1 MVTFTHEKISPT
13 TTRIHAPGMELMYLV
28 EGAHTAALIDTGSGI
43 GYLRAYVERLTD
55 KPLIVLLTHGHVDH
69 AMGAGP
75 FERVYMSP
83 LDEGVYLEHSKLA
96 VRKDYAMSNNK
107 TAKISDTDF
116 TEPLPFTAFRPLHPG
131 NCFDLG
137 GVSVQ
142 VLEGRGHTPG
152 SVTLLIPELQVLILG
167 DACNDFTF
175 LFLPESSPVSEYRQ
189 MLIRLNQRTRGTYS
203 RVLVSHGRGEGA
215 CNMIDEVI
223 AVCDQILIGNSDAIP
238 FKGFGGIDA
247 LIAKTVNIKAFCRED
262 GRAGNVVYNP
272 KKL

>member
-1 MVTFTHEKISPT
+1 MFFQTEFLMPGL
-13 TTRIHAPGMELMYLV
+13 TRIWDVAHTAMYLV
-28 EGAHTAALIDTGSGI
+28 EGTKKAVLVDTGVGV
-43 GYLRAYVERLTD
+43 GDLKAFVEQLTD
-55 KPLIVLLTHGHVDH
+55 KPITVLITHGHVDH

-83 LDEGVYLEHSKLA
+83 LDKEVYLEHSKLA
-96 VRKDYAMSNNK
+96 ARKDYAMSRNQ

-116 TEPLPFTAFRPLHPG
+116 TEPLPFSAFLPLHPG

-142 VLEGRGHTPG
+142 VLDGRGHTPG
-152 SVTLLIPELQVLILG
+152 SVTLRIPELQVLILG

-189 MLIRLNQRTRGTYS
+189 MLLRLNQCTKGTYS
-203 RVLVSHGRGEGA
+203 RALFSHGRGEGA

-223 AVCDQILIGNSDAIP
+223 AVCDQILNRQSDDIP
-238 FKGFGGIDA
+238 FKGFGGIEA
-247 LIAKTVNIKAFCRED
+247 RIAKAVNFEAFCRED
-262 GRAGNVVYNP
+262 GRAGNVVYDPN
-272 KKL
+272 KL